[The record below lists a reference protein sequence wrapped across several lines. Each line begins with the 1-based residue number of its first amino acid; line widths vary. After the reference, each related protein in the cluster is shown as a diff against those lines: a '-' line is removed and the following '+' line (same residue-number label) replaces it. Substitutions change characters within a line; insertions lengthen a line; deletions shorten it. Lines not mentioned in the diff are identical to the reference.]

1 MKAPVFKTLIAG
13 LVILATTAAQAR
25 LITNCSAEG
34 NDGALKGSSNMN
46 SSMPIASVSKVFT
59 SLWAAER
66 LGLDYRF
73 PTQVYITKQSDGT
86 HNVHLRGSAFPYFDR
101 VMFYFL
107 IGELNKR
114 GVKAINE
121 LTYDENFEYASIVR
135 SKADLVHSSGEQSET
150 EIMTELRA
158 DVTELKTRYATYL
171 SKTQPLVNITLP
183 KSVSLTVKNI
193 QAQSMKVFDAAKTD
207 SSFMLRSSELHRTLK
222 ELNRNSHNFAAD
234 KVFERLARTEKFD
247 SYMTRVV
254 GVADKEFD
262 FYNGSGYPEII
273 NITNSVGQAEKRK
286 VYNSASCRTVV
297 EVMKRLTQVAT
308 KQGKGLR
315 YILPVAGSDA
325 SSDGNSTVTNI
336 YLTNNTEDSLLAKT
350 GTISQSVSLAGAA
363 LTQEGVIF
371 FHATSSTKDYTSI
384 RNFLASIIKTNGGK
398 DPLDNYKARAF
409 VPFDENSIQE
419 VK

>member
-1 MKAPVFKTLIAG
+1 MKDPVLKTLIAG
-13 LVILATTAAQAR
+13 LVILASTTAQAR

-34 NDGALKGSSNMN
+34 YDGALKGSSNMH

-73 PTQVYITKQSDGT
+73 PTQVYITKLNDETS
-86 HNVHLRGSAFPYFDR
+86 NVHLRGSAFPYFDR
-101 VMFYFL
+101 VMFYYL

-114 GVKAINE
+114 GIKAINE

-135 SKADLVHSSGEQSET
+135 TKADLVHSSGEQSET
-150 EIMTELRA
+150 EIMRELRA
-158 DVTELKTRYATYL
+158 DVTGLKARYAQYL
-171 SKTQPLVNITLP
+171 AKTQPLVSNTLP
-183 KSVSLTVKNI
+183 KSVNLTVKNI
-193 QAQSMKVFDAAKTD
+193 AAQSMKVFNAANAT

-234 KVFERLARTEKFD
+234 KIFERLARTEKFD
-247 SYMTRVV
+247 SYMTKMV
-254 GVADKEFD
+254 GAADKEFD
-262 FYNGSGYPEII
+262 FYNGSGYPEYV
-273 NITNSVGQAEKRK
+273 NSRK

-297 EVMKRLTQVAT
+297 EVIKRLTQVAA

-315 YILPVAGSDA
+315 YVLPVAGSDA
-325 SSDGNSTVTNI
+325 RSDGNSTVTNI
-336 YLTNNTEDSLLAKT
+336 YLTNNTDDSLLAKT

-363 LTQEGVIF
+363 LTNEGVVF

-384 RNFLASIIKTNGGK
+384 RNFLASIMKTNGGK

>member
-1 MKAPVFKTLIAG
+1 MKAPVLKTLIAG
-13 LVILATTAAQAR
+13 LVILATTSANAN
-25 LITNCSAEG
+25 LITSCSAEG
-34 NDGALKGSSNMN
+34 TDGDLKGSSNMHK
-46 SSMPIASVSKVFT
+46 SMPIASVSKVFT

-66 LGLDYRF
+66 LGLSYRF
-73 PTQVYITKQSDGT
+73 PTQVYLTKLNDGT

-114 GVKAINE
+114 GITAINE
-121 LTYDENFEYASIVR
+121 LTYDENFEYASVVR
-135 SKADLVHSSGEQSET
+135 TKGDLVHQNGEQSET
-150 EIMTELRA
+150 EIMKELRN
-158 DVTELKTRYATYL
+158 DVTNLKARYGIYL
-171 SKTQPLVNITLP
+171 SKTQPLVDITLP
-183 KSVSLTVKNI
+183 KSAKLTVKNI
-193 QAQSMKVFDAAKTD
+193 QAQSMKAFDAAKTD

-247 SYMTRVV
+247 AYMTKVV
-254 GVADKEFD
+254 GAADKEFD
-262 FYNGSGYPEII
+262 FYNGSGYPEYV
-273 NITNSVGQAEKRK
+273 NQQK

-297 EVMKRLTQVAT
+297 EVVKRLMKVSME
-308 KQGKGLR
+308 QGKGLR

-336 YLTNNTEDSLLAKT
+336 YLTNNTDDSLLAKT

-363 LTQEGVIF
+363 LTQDGVIF
-371 FHATSSTKDYTSI
+371 FHASSSSGDYNSI
-384 RNFLASIIKTNGGK
+384 RKFLAGIMKTNGGK
-398 DPLDNYKARAF
+398 NPLDNYKARAF
-409 VPFDENSIQE
+409 VPFDENSIEE

>member
-1 MKAPVFKTLIAG
+1 MKAPVLKTLIAG
-13 LVILATTAAQAR
+13 LVVLATTAAQAR

-34 NDGALKGSSNMN
+34 ANGDLKGSSNMHA
-46 SSMPIASVSKVFT
+46 SMPIASVSKVFT

-66 LGLDYRF
+66 LGLNYRF
-73 PTQVYITKQSDGT
+73 PTQVYLTKLSDGT

-121 LTYDENFEYASIVR
+121 LTYDENFEYASVVR
-135 SKADLVHSSGEQSET
+135 TKADLVHQNGEQSET
-150 EIMTELRA
+150 EIMRELRA
-158 DVTELKTRYATYL
+158 DITGLKTRYSQYV
-171 SKTQPLVNITLP
+171 SRTQSLVPEMKLP

-193 QAQSMKVFDAAKTD
+193 AAQSMKVFNAAKAD
-207 SSFMLRSSELHRTLK
+207 SSFILRSSELHRTLK

-247 SYMTRVV
+247 SYMTKMV
-254 GVADKEFD
+254 GAADKEFD
-262 FYNGSGYPEII
+262 FYNGSGYPEI
-273 NITNSVGQAEKRK
+273 VDGRK

-297 EVMKRLTQVAT
+297 EVMKRLTKVAT
-308 KQGKGLR
+308 DQGKGLR

-325 SSDGNSTVTNI
+325 SADGNSTVTNI
-336 YLTNNTEDSLLAKT
+336 YLTNNTDDSLLAKT

-363 LTQEGVIF
+363 LTQDGVVY

-384 RNFLASIIKTNGGK
+384 RNFLSSIIKTNGGK

-409 VPFDENSIQE
+409 VPFDENSIQD

>member
-1 MKAPVFKTLIAG
+1 MRAPVFKTLIAG
-13 LVILATTAAQAR
+13 LVVLATTAAQAR
-25 LITNCSAEG
+25 LITSCSSEDY
-34 NDGALKGSSNMN
+34 DGALKGSSNMH

-66 LGLDYRF
+66 LGLNYRF
-73 PTQVYITKQSDGT
+73 PTQVYITKLNDGT

-107 IGELNKR
+107 VSELNKR

-121 LTYDENFEYASIVR
+121 LTYDENFEYASVVR
-135 SKADLVHSSGEQSET
+135 TKADLVHSSGEQSET
-150 EIMTELRA
+150 EIMRELRA
-158 DVTELKTRYATYL
+158 DVADIKARYAQYVA
-171 SKTQPLVNITLP
+171 KTQPLVSNTLP
-183 KSVSLTVKNI
+183 KSVTLTVKNI
-193 QAQSMKVFDAAKTD
+193 AAQSMKVFNAANTT
-207 SSFMLRSSELHRTLK
+207 STFILRSSELHRTLK

-234 KVFERLARTEKFD
+234 KVFERLARSEKFD
-247 SYMTRVV
+247 SYMTRTV

-262 FYNGSGYPEII
+262 FYNGSGYPE
-273 NITNSVGQAEKRK
+273 VVEGRK

-297 EVMKRLTQVAT
+297 EVVKRLTQIAK

-325 SSDGNSTVTNI
+325 RADGNSTVTNI
-336 YLTNNTEDSLLAKT
+336 YLTNSTDDSLLAKT

-363 LTQEGVIF
+363 LTNDGVIF

-384 RNFLASIIKTNGGK
+384 RNFLSSIMKSNGGK
-398 DPLDNYKARAF
+398 DPLDDYKARAF
-409 VPFDENSIQE
+409 VPFDENSIEE
-419 VK
+419 VKK